1 MSWYCQQIGGNE
13 TSVGYDDG
21 YVDIEGSD
29 GIVTLAGLYAGRLN
43 GGDTEFLGSLGD
55 RAWTWSTVPSHCCIR
70 TRQDGSYL
78 VTGIGYQGG
87 KRWDGHVRGTS
98 KKKSHTAS
106 LPTSQQV
113 GRVDDHA

>member
-1 MSWYCQQIGGNE
+1 VSWYCQQIGGNE
-13 TSVGYDDG
+13 TSVGHDDG
-21 YVDIEGSD
+21 YVGIEGSD
-29 GIVTLAGLYAGRLN
+29 GIVTLAGLHAGRLN

-55 RAWTWSTVPSHCCIR
+55 RAWTWSTVPSYCCIR
-70 TRQDGSYL
+70 TRQAGSYL